1 MEIRDLPD
9 VARDAKRYGIRD
21 RMVWDNTASVYYRPD
36 RGDFWEM
43 PGARE
48 RELKQALADVRAQ
61 DVSVSSYVN
70 WRLLCESN
78 STWDRLKPLVQESV
92 FGVGLFGFPCGTLDG
107 ALWGDPGYEMGSHAV
122 CCGADGYRAYANP
135 VLERTLALGFD
146 AISVDRAAE
155 WNYCADWS
163 RAWQAQVAGSV
174 LPSRQGPAPHREGW
188 PKMLLLRAMTMVF
201 CVVSASVWAEIGL
214 VTWLQ
219 PQADGRLA
227 TQSACPGV
235 AVSLRAADG
244 TLVSDAA
251 GLAAAGWH
259 GVDGGLWET
268 PKRAGGGKLLITV
281 TGLPAG
287 THQVFLRYFAQARL
301 AGNPWW
307 FALQAGLEGGN
318 TTRGWLDQNAD
329 RIVSGTGGHDPTTLY
344 ETLVGTV
351 GGEEEPVG
359 QISLWVQRYEW
370 SELARIGAIR
380 IETDPSMHSRTTDAA
395 TPAND
400 RVRTA
405 LLANGPQA
413 DGKPAYGVAV
423 VSGTLKVR
431 PKGFAELRGQELLA
445 QVDLAAARGEY
456 ESRQIVLYS
465 PDRDLAGVTLQC
477 SALTGGNGQV
487 IPVDELLFAPVGY
500 CPYRVPSN
508 LSIHG
513 YWPEPILTFLKE
525 FSVRRGDV
533 QSLWY
538 RVHVPRGTT
547 PGTYRGTVRI
557 SAKDAPACTLPVVLR
572 VWDFALP
579 LMPRLRV
586 VVGCNRV
593 GAFEMSYGLNP
604 STIYGFDEKWIGEM
618 PAWAAAGATAINLG
632 YIWSKDL
639 DPQSKLPTA
648 AQLDDWVAQ
657 IGKRYQAA
665 TAAGLRDA
673 CYVYLFDEATAE
685 WDPALRL
692 ISRRLRQ
699 EFPGLLLLTTAHRA
713 WSPGAAVKDGGD
725 TIEDIGG
732 WCPTIDHYDLGAA
745 AEARRHG
752 RQVWWYTCNSP
763 EKPFPNLLM
772 THPAMDARLL
782 LGFMALACRTDGYL
796 YYATAGGTYDSMPA
810 ISEGPYTNWAILD
823 NAHNHL
829 YQKGPDGPLPSLRLE
844 AMRDGLEDYDYL
856 YLAEACSRDL
866 QTAGTASPQL
876 AALAGEISPYFAPG
890 NGLVGSLTSYSEDPA
905 ALETVRRKLGE
916 YVELA
921 QQVLGRPVR

>member
-1 MEIRDLPD
+1 
-9 VARDAKRYGIRD
+9 
-21 RMVWDNTASVYYRPD
+21 
-36 RGDFWEM
+36 
-43 PGARE
+43 
-48 RELKQALADVRAQ
+48 
-61 DVSVSSYVN
+61 
-70 WRLLCESN
+70 
-78 STWDRLKPLVQESV
+78 
-92 FGVGLFGFPCGTLDG
+92 
-107 ALWGDPGYEMGSHAV
+107 
-122 CCGADGYRAYANP
+122 
-135 VLERTLALGFD
+135 
-146 AISVDRAAE
+146 
-155 WNYCADWS
+155 
-163 RAWQAQVAGSV
+163 
-174 LPSRQGPAPHREGW
+174 
-188 PKMLLLRAMTMVF
+188 MLLPRVMTVVF
-201 CVVSASVWAEIGL
+201 CVVSASAWAEIGL

-227 TQSACPGV
+227 AQSACPGV

-244 TLVSDAA
+244 TLIPDAA

-268 PKRAGGGKLLITV
+268 PKRAGGGKLLIAV

-287 THQVFLRYFAQARL
+287 THQVFLRYFSQARL
-301 AGNPWW
+301 PGNPWW

-318 TTRGWLDQNAD
+318 TARGWLDQNAD
-329 RIVSGTGGHDPTTLY
+329 RIISGTGGHDPTTLY

-351 GGEEEPVG
+351 GGEEEPVS
-359 QISLWVQRYEW
+359 QVTLWVQRYEW

-380 IETDPSMHSRTTDAA
+380 IETDPSMHAGTTDAPTPINDGIRA
-395 TPAND
+395 T
-400 RVRTA
+400 
-405 LLANGPQA
+405 LLANGPQTE
-413 DGKPAYGVAV
+413 GKPAYGVAV

-431 PKGFAELRGQELLA
+431 PKSFAALQGQELLA

-465 PDRDLAGVTLQC
+465 PDRDLEGVTLQG
-477 SALTGGNGQV
+477 SDLTGDNGQV
-487 IPVDELLFAPVGY
+487 IPADELLFAPVGY
-500 CPYRVPSN
+500 CPYRLPSN

-538 RVHVPRGTT
+538 RVHVPRET
-547 PGTYRGTVRI
+547 PAGTYRGTVRI

-586 VVGCNRV
+586 VVGCNQV

-604 STIYGFDEKWIGEM
+604 STIYGFDEKWITEL

-632 YIWSKDL
+632 YIWGKDL
-639 DPQSKLPTA
+639 DQETKLPTA

-657 IGKRYQAA
+657 IGRRYLAA
-665 TAAGLRDA
+665 TTAGLRSA
-673 CYVYLFDEATAE
+673 CYVYLFDEATAA

-699 EFPGLLLLTTAHRA
+699 EFPDLLLLTTAHRA
-713 WSPGAAVKDGGD
+713 WSPGGVVKDGGG
-725 TIEDIGG
+725 TIADING
-732 WCPTIDHYDLGAA
+732 WCPLLNHYDPKLA
-745 AEARRHG
+745 AEARLQG

-772 THPAMDARLL
+772 THPAMDVRLL
-782 LGFMALACRTDGYL
+782 LGFMATAYRTDGFL
-796 YYATAGGTYDSMPA
+796 YYATAGGSYGNLPA
-810 ISEGPYTNWAILD
+810 ISEGPYTKWAIVD
-823 NAHNHL
+823 NAHDHL
-829 YQKGPDGPLPSLRLE
+829 YQKGPNGPLPSLRLE
-844 AMRDGLEDYDYL
+844 AIRDGLEDYDYL
-856 YLAEACSRDL
+856 HLAEACSRDL
-866 QTAGTASPQL
+866 RTAGAASPPL
-876 AALAGEISPYFAPG
+876 AALADAISPYFAPG

-916 YVELA
+916 YIERA
-921 QQVLGRPVR
+921 QQALRPAR